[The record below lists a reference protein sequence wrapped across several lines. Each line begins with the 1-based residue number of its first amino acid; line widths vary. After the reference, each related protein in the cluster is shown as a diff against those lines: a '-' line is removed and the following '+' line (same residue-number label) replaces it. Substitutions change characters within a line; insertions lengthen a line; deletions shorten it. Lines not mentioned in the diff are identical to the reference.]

1 MPQSNDWGARPPSQ
15 AQTVPVRSRPRIG
28 ITDLIL
34 QLWRAKWLMIAVFI
48 PVFLLG
54 LLVAFQMPKEYR
66 AESRLFVRL
75 GDESIYRPRVG
86 NETQGVAPQEEL
98 LIQAELEVLR
108 SPVVA
113 ERALSEFDIARVYP
127 KLIEA
132 MEKELA
138 ESPPSMH
145 EAIREETAQKAA
157 ATLRKAFESGT
168 APKTPVIGTALSH
181 KDAVLSAELL
191 NAWIDSYLDYRNEV
205 FSSNGTASLQ
215 EQRRKFEG
223 ELLQVENEI
232 RQFLETNRIG
242 DFESE
247 RQTAQQ
253 LYATISGEMMTN
265 QSRASAVEGQLDI
278 YNQQLARLE
287 PQQDLYVE
295 DNSAQRLME
304 LRIERED
311 LLSRYTEDS
320 QAVQAIDQRIEKIE
334 GYLNSRNGLAGTTR
348 RGPNPVYQDI
358 EQAANN
364 LQAEAQSLELQGAEL
379 RRQLSE
385 VEARLSRLN
394 GLQPE
399 WQELQRRK
407 ALMERNVENF
417 SVREMEERAL
427 TEITGETAESVRV
440 IEPASVPLK
449 GKSLRMPVAAL
460 AFLFA
465 GFTALMAGLARA
477 LTREGFATARSV
489 ERTTG
494 LRVVGSL
501 KAA

>member
-1 MPQSNDWGARPPSQ
+1 MPQSNDWGARPASQ
-15 AQTVPVRSRPRIG
+15 ANTTPVRSRPRIG
-28 ITDLIL
+28 LADLVL

-54 LLVAFQMPKEYR
+54 LLAAFQMPKEYR
-66 AESRLFVRL
+66 AESRLYVRI
-75 GDESIYRPRVG
+75 GDEAIYRPRVG
-86 NETQGVAPQEEL
+86 TETQGVAPEEEI

-113 ERALSEFDIARVYP
+113 ERALEGFDIAEVYP
-127 KLIEA
+127 KLIEG
-132 MEKELA
+132 MEKKLA
-138 ESPPSMH
+138 ETPPSEH
-145 EAIREETAQKAA
+145 DAIREETAQKAA

-181 KDAVLSAELL
+181 KDPVMSAALL
-191 NAWIDSYLDYRNEV
+191 NAWIDAYLDYRNEV
-205 FSSNGTASLQ
+205 FSSNGSQSLQ
-215 EQRRKFEG
+215 AQRLKFEG
-223 ELLQVENEI
+223 ELLGVENQI
-232 RQFLETNRIG
+232 REFLQANEIG

-247 RQTAQQ
+247 RITSQQ
-253 LYATISGEMMTN
+253 LFSTISSELLAN

-278 YNQQLARLE
+278 YNQQLATLE
-287 PQQDLYVE
+287 PEQDLYVE
-295 DNSAQRLME
+295 DSSANRLME

-320 QAVQAIDQRIEKIE
+320 QAVQALDQRIEKIE
-334 GYLNSRNGLAGTTR
+334 GYLNGRDGLGGTTR
-348 RGPNPVYQDI
+348 RGPNPVYQGI
-358 EQAANN
+358 ETAANN
-364 LQAEAQSLELQGAEL
+364 LQAEAQSLALQGAEL
-379 RRQLSE
+379 RRQLAL
-385 VEARLSRLN
+385 VEGRLTRLN
-394 GLQPE
+394 DLAPE

-427 TEITGETAESVRV
+427 SEISGQTADSVRV
-440 IEPASVPLK
+440 LEPALVPLK
-449 GKSLRMPVAAL
+449 GKSLKMPVAVLAL
-460 AFLFA
+460 LFA
-465 GFTALMAGLARA
+465 GFTALLAGLGRA

>member
-15 AQTVPVRSRPRIG
+15 AHTAPFRSRPRIG
-28 ITDLIL
+28 IADLIL

-54 LLVAFQMPKEYR
+54 ILAAFQMPKEYR
-66 AESRLFVRL
+66 AESRLFVRI
-75 GDESIYRPRVG
+75 GDENVYRPRVG
-86 NETQGVAPQEEL
+86 NETQGVAPEEEL

-113 ERALSEFDIARVYP
+113 ERALSEFDLADVYP
-127 KLIEA
+127 KLITA
-132 MEKELA
+132 MEKKLA
-138 ESPPSMH
+138 ESPPSEH
-145 EAIREETAQKAA
+145 DAIREETAQKAA

-181 KDAVLSAELL
+181 KEAAMSAALL
-191 NAWIDSYLDYRNEV
+191 NAWIDAYLDYRNEV
-205 FSSNGTASLQ
+205 FSTNGSASLQ

-223 ELLQVENEI
+223 ELLTVENEI
-232 RQFLETNRIG
+232 REFLRTNRIG

-247 RQTAQQ
+247 RLTAQQ
-253 LYATISGEMMTN
+253 LFSTISGEMLTN

-278 YNQQLARLE
+278 YNQQLATLE

-304 LRIERED
+304 LRIERQD

-320 QAVQAIDQRIEKIE
+320 QAVRAIDDRISKIE
-334 GYLNSRNGLAGTTR
+334 GYLNSRSGLAGTTR

-379 RRQLSE
+379 QRQLGR

-394 GLQPE
+394 ELEPE

-427 TEITGETAESVRV
+427 SEISGQTADSVRV
-440 IEPASVPLK
+440 LEPALVPLK

-460 AFLFA
+460 GFLFA
-465 GFTALMAGLARA
+465 GFTALMAGLGRA